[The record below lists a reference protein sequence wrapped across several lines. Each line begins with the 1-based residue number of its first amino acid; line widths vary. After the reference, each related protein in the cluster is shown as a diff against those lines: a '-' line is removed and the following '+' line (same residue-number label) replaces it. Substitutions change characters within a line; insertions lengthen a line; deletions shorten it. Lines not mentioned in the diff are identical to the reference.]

1 MKKINWQLLRM
12 SPLDDILLIFS
23 KLQEHNRKNSLAD
36 IKIGWFGSTYGCNIL
51 GDVMHYE

>member
-1 MKKINWQLLRM
+1 M